1 MLRYTTICATPV
13 GPPNRKRA
21 ERASTLVGS
30 VRTLSGVTVMMDRM
44 RVALMPLRFGRSG
57 ATSIE
62 YALIAAFISI
72 MVVGWAALV
81 GTSVSDFFTQV
92 ANGF

>member
-1 MLRYTTICATPV
+1 MP
-13 GPPNRKRA
+13 G
-21 ERASTLVGS
+21 ERGLVGRGQRKS
-30 VRTLSGVTVMMDRM
+30 VSSRWRLSGMTVMMDRV
-44 RVALMPLRFGRSG
+44 RVALMPLRRDRSG

-62 YALIAAFISI
+62 YALIAVFISI
-72 MVVGWAALV
+72 LVVGWAAFV

>member
-1 MLRYTTICATPV
+1 MRLKSRSPLA
-13 GPPNRKRA
+13 GM
-21 ERASTLVGS
+21 
-30 VRTLSGVTVMMDRM
+30 TVMMDRM
-44 RVALMPLRFGRSG
+44 RVALMPLRIGRSG

-72 MVVGWAALV
+72 MVVGWAAFV
-81 GTSVSDFFTQV
+81 GTSVSNFFMQV